1 MLSEKIVTIGRF
13 DDVMKAEFAVQALAD
28 YGIKAVLDGKNFAG
42 MYAGLGVDLF
52 NVKLQVLESDVVR
65 ASEILGSIE
74 SDGGVEGVGGD
85 ENFED
90 DDIDGS
96 DD

>member
-1 MLSEKIVTIGRF
+1 
-13 DDVMKAEFAVQALAD
+13 
-28 YGIKAVLDGKNFAG
+28 